1 MAVAQAVRL
10 SRWAGVRTWREPILF
25 VLHLGY
31 ALVPFGAL
39 LLSISILWPQIV
51 PTSGALH
58 VWTTGAMG
66 IMTLAIM
73 TRATLGHTGRDVLST
88 PTTVTIYGAML
99 VAALARVA
107 AALMPAIYFQAL
119 LAAGL
124 GWLLTF
130 GLFLLIYGP
139 MLVRRGDRGQAR

>member
-1 MAVAQAVRL
+1 
-10 SRWAGVRTWREPILF
+10 
-25 VLHLGY
+25 
-31 ALVPFGAL
+31 
-39 LLSISILWPQIV
+39 
-51 PTSGALH
+51 
-58 VWTTGAMG
+58 
-66 IMTLAIM
+66 MTLAIM
-73 TRATLGHTGRDVLST
+73 TRATLGHTGRDVLSI